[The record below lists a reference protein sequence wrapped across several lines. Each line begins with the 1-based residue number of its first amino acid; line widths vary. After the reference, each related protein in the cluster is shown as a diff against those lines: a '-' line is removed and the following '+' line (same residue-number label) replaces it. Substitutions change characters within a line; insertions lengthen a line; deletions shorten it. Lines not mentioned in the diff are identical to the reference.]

1 MWQVELGGSWEKYD
15 APVGK
20 GLAEAKA
27 RGAKDY
33 RFELKGQPMMVDFR
47 TLTQT
52 NLKTGKSRPVR
63 EAPSKA
69 PKPTP
74 SAGPAKYPKLT
85 KPTGDAVYEAADD
98 LDALTGKAAMHGVE
112 TADSPHHGLKRAEVL
127 AAQGDIHV
135 HPKPSTPPIY
145 VHHTPSAPPAA
156 PVPAVPATP
165 AKTEAKKPETKK
177 RSGPG
182 FFAGMAFGTVAAAG
196 AGVGVGLATGAIT
209 TDGIGDVAADVGDAL
224 AGVAEDVGDAI
235 EDAALDVADFV
246 TG

>member
-1 MWQVELGGSWEKYD
+1 MVLVLVLDVALELELALEREKYD

-33 RFELKGQPMMVDFR
+33 RFELKGQPMVVDFR

-85 KPTGDAVYEAADD
+85 KPT
-98 LDALTGKAAMHGVE
+98 
-112 TADSPHHGLKRAEVL
+112 
-127 AAQGDIHV
+127 GDIHV

-182 FFAGMAFGTVAAAG
+182 FLAGMAFGTVAAAG

-224 AGVAEDVGDAI
+224 ADVAEDVGEAI